1 MERDR
6 KMVWSISGG
15 VFTIGEPLGALCAG
29 FGGTRV
35 EVAGV
40 SDGIMRGGI
49 RALARRRG
57 RCCDMVEAD

>member
-1 MERDR
+1 MMG
-6 KMVWSISGG
+6 KPSG
-15 VFTIGEPLGALCAG
+15 VLCAG
-29 FGGTRV
+29 FGGACV